1 MSHICAFMP
10 VNNVETV
17 VG

>member
-1 MSHICAFMP
+1 MSRICAFMP